1 MTTSLKKYL
10 LVCLKGIGMG
20 AADVIPGVSGGTIA
34 FMTGIYEE
42 LVGSINNINGAAVK
56 LLFKGRFRE
65 FWKHIN
71 GTFLVSLIAGI
82 LISIMSLAKLMTYL
96 LSHLPVPTWAFF
108 FGLIIASSVFILRDI
123 KGWKLKDGV
132 MLVLG
137 VVLGVVVCTLSPTET
152 PDALWFIFLS
162 GSIAICAMILPGIS
176 GSFIL
181 LILGKYEFMLSTL
194 SKILSG
200 DGVLLDF
207 AVVVIFVL
215 GALVGILAFSRFL
228 HWLLAHYHRS
238 TLLVLAGFI
247 IGSLVKV
254 WPWSDMTVVREAQL
268 LRTGSLA
275 EIDLQIPAAVIFCL
289 VGAALVTVLELLA
302 LRKEKEYPSRSA
314 RFANRSSAGFA
325 IWLNFCGRFAICRPA
340 SAADGAR
347 PPAVRTTAQ
356 PYTAGRPTPPRL
368 IAEDLKISE
377 PESDVDQRA
386 AVAFAYHG
394 GHVLP
399 GRPAVVERQTEV
411 CTDHVVLRESV
422 LIAHARSA
430 GESDEVVLP
439 VVSSVVL
446 RCGDGEKAV
455 NLEPVAVGHVESH
468 SGIGGE
474 AVLGGVDYVEH
485 RPQRHGHRVVPHP
498 VDVVGVASVGY
509 QAVHVFLERREVRNA
524 RV

>member
-20 AADVIPGVSGGTIA
+20 AADVIPGESGGTIA
-34 FMTGIYEE
+34 FMTGIYDE

-56 LLFKGRFRE
+56 LLFRGRFLE

-71 GTFLVSLIAGI
+71 GTFMVSLIAGI

-108 FGLIIASSVFILRDI
+108 FGLIVASSVFILRDI

-162 GSIAICAMILPGIS
+162 GAIAICAMILPGIS

-194 SKILSG
+194 TKILSG

-228 HWLLAHYHRS
+228 HWLLARYHRS

-254 WPWSDMTVVREAQL
+254 WPWSDMAVVREAQL

-275 EIDLQIPAAVIFCL
+275 EIDLQIPGAVIFCL

-302 LRKEKEYPSRSA
+302 LRKEKE
-314 RFANRSSAGFA
+314 
-325 IWLNFCGRFAICRPA
+325 
-340 SAADGAR
+340 
-347 PPAVRTTAQ
+347 
-356 PYTAGRPTPPRL
+356 
-368 IAEDLKISE
+368 
-377 PESDVDQRA
+377 
-386 AVAFAYHG
+386 
-394 GHVLP
+394 
-399 GRPAVVERQTEV
+399 
-411 CTDHVVLRESV
+411 
-422 LIAHARSA
+422 
-430 GESDEVVLP
+430 
-439 VVSSVVL
+439 
-446 RCGDGEKAV
+446 
-455 NLEPVAVGHVESH
+455 
-468 SGIGGE
+468 
-474 AVLGGVDYVEH
+474 
-485 RPQRHGHRVVPHP
+485 
-498 VDVVGVASVGY
+498 
-509 QAVHVFLERREVRNA
+509 
-524 RV
+524 